1 MLQTEEKDDKES
13 LNLGD
18 FDPWKQR
25 EDTLRED
32 IVNKITKKQNQIRIL
47 TEVLNE
53 DEKHDKK
60 KKIKNYQ
67 SFDGFRKRRKNKDS
81 KLSQNVKKIMSD
93 VGKLVL
99 DMHTI
104 SENSYKNNI
113 ESLLKTT
120 REIKKTE
127 IIPEKNIILKMKE
140 KEYKAALEGKL
151 KKAPNFQILS
161 DCYRKQINKAFV
173 NYNPNI
179 HISNIHKLRQ
189 LKPETEKEYQTLKS
203 ELDKLIEKQ
212 NHEYGKGFRKT
223 TKISNNLEN
232 SKFTEEN
239 NSNNNISGINNNN
252 NNSVGYTVATAESEN
267 NSQVLNSQ
275 IINIYGKRKPK
286 TEMKRKFPDRE
297 KREKELDLMNSVLNN
312 IENSISNEN
321 IANYYDHYKNLQ
333 GTEIDQQKH
342 IFFNGLGKANKLMTE
357 IQEVLHYKE
366 VDEDTHIKKK
376 QTTVESDNLVDKL
389 GFMKKN
395 AINEIDAFEKKE
407 NKIYSQK

>member
-1 MLQTEEKDDKES
+1 MLQTEEKEDKDS

-18 FDPWKQR
+18 FNLWKQR

-32 IVNKITKKQNQIRIL
+32 ILNRINKKQNQIRIL

-67 SFDGFRKRRKNKDS
+67 SFDALRKRRKNKDS
-81 KLSQNVKKIMSD
+81 KLSKNVKKIMSD

-99 DMHTI
+99 DMNTI
-104 SENSYKNNI
+104 SENSYKTNI
-113 ESLLKTT
+113 NSLIKTT
-120 REIKKTE
+120 REIKRTE
-127 IIPEKNIILKMKE
+127 ILPDKNIILKMKE

-189 LKPETEKEYQTLKS
+189 TKPETEKEYQILKS

-212 NHEYGKGFRKT
+212 NYEYGKGFRKT
-223 TKISNNLEN
+223 NKIMNNLEK
-232 SKFTEEN
+232 SKFTEEKNN
-239 NSNNNISGINNNN
+239 NSSGINN
-252 NNSVGYTVATAESEN
+252 SIGYTVATAESEN

-275 IINIYGKRKPK
+275 IINIYGKKKPK
-286 TEMKRKFPDRE
+286 VEIKRKFPERE
-297 KREKELDLMNSVLNN
+297 KREKELNLMNNVLNN
-312 IENSISNEN
+312 IQNSISNEN
-321 IANYYDHYKNLQ
+321 IGYYYDHYKKLQ
-333 GTEIDQQKH
+333 GTEISQQKH
-342 IFFNGLGKANKLMTE
+342 IFFNGLGKANKLLTE
-357 IQEVLHYKE
+357 IQEVLHYK
-366 VDEDTHIKKK
+366 DADDDANIKKK

-395 AINEIDAFEKKE
+395 AINEIEAFEKKE

>member
-1 MLQTEEKDDKES
+1 MQQTEEKDDSDS

-18 FDPWKQR
+18 FNPWKQR

-67 SFDGFRKRRKNKDS
+67 SFDGLRKRRKNKDS

-104 SENSYKNNI
+104 SENSYKKNI
-113 ESLLKTT
+113 DSLIKTT

-127 IIPEKNIILKMKE
+127 ILPDKNIILKMKE
-140 KEYKAALEGKL
+140 KEYKAALEGTL

-189 LKPETEKEYQTLKS
+189 IKPETEKEYQTLKS

-212 NHEYGKGFRKT
+212 NYEYGKGFREINKNL
-223 TKISNNLEN
+223 NNLEN
-232 SKFTEEN
+232 NKFTEEN
-239 NSNNNISGINNNN
+239 NSNNNSIGIN
-252 NNSVGYTVATAESEN
+252 NNSVGYTIATAESEN

-275 IINIYGKRKPK
+275 IINIYGKKKPK
-286 TEMKRKFPDRE
+286 VEMKRKFPDRE
-297 KREKELDLMNSVLNN
+297 KREKELYLMNSVLNN

-333 GTEIDQQKH
+333 GTEISQQKH
-342 IFFNGLGKANKLMTE
+342 IFFEGLG
-357 IQEVLHYKE
+357 
-366 VDEDTHIKKK
+366 
-376 QTTVESDNLVDKL
+376 
-389 GFMKKN
+389 
-395 AINEIDAFEKKE
+395 
-407 NKIYSQK
+407 